1 MNSKRIKIRKEKKGL
16 GGKAKWKK
24 QKKKGR
30 EYKMNQSNITHMTQ
44 NQEVQEYV
52 FIMMAVSDLGVTSA
66 ITIYFL

>member
-1 MNSKRIKIRKEKKGL
+1 MEKT
-16 GGKAKWKK
+16 
-24 QKKKGR
+24 KKKGR

-52 FIMMAVSDLGVTSA
+52 FIMMAVSDLGVTPA